1 MTTNT
6 TSRGRKRSTGAPR
19 KNPRPRSRVLDFPV
33 SAVRDEPAGDLPK
46 RGRMDISFFFLVIIL
61 QTIGLIMLFSASY
74 VTALQEEGNSL
85 FYVIRQSAFAIAGLI
100 AMIIASYI
108 DYHFW
113 RKMKWLIYIGG
124 MVCMVGALFFDGVAG
139 ARRWVYIGPISF
151 QPSEIMKFSIAILC
165 AHLIAANYKRMKQ
178 IKYGFLPFWII
189 LLPVLGLMVLQ
200 RHLSG
205 LVLILL
211 IACTMMFIG
220 GTRLRW
226 FFALG
231 GVGAAGLLAL
241 IMIKG
246 FGETFGYVE
255 TRLESWLDPLSGS
268 IQGAKWQTAQGLFA
282 IGSGGL
288 FGVGLGNSTQKHLY
302 VSEPQNDMIF
312 SIVCEEL
319 GFVGAV
325 VIILLF
331 VLLIYSGFSI
341 AMRAPD
347 KFGCMLA
354 IGLTAQVGWQALL
367 NIAVVTNSIPNTG
380 ISLPFFSAGGT
391 ALTML
396 LAQMGVI
403 LNISRYCRKDAP
415 PKDGEP
421 DQKPQDKVGI
431 K

>member
-1 MTTNT
+1 MTGSNT
-6 TSRGRKRSTGAPR
+6 RTSTKRRSSVRKRQTSRKLR
-19 KNPRPRSRVLDFPV
+19 LDF
-33 SAVRDEPAGDLPK
+33 SAFRAREAGQEELPA
-46 RGRMDISFFFLVIIL
+46 RGRMDISFFFLIIVL

-74 VTALQEEGNSL
+74 VTALSEEGNSL
-85 FYVIRQSAFAIAGLI
+85 HYVIRQTAYAVVGLA

-113 RKMKWLIYIGG
+113 RKMKWLIYFGG
-124 MVCMVGALFFDGVAG
+124 MVCMVAALFFDGVAG
-139 ARRWVYIGPISF
+139 AKRWVYIGPISF

-165 AHLIAANYKRMKQ
+165 AHLIAVNYKRMNK
-178 IKYGFLPFWII
+178 IKYGLWPFALI
-189 LLPVLGLMVLQ
+189 LLPVLGMMVLQ

-205 LVLILL
+205 LILIML
-211 IACTMMFIG
+211 IAGTMMFIG
-220 GTRLRW
+220 GTRIRW
-226 FFALG
+226 FLGLGTVGLG
-231 GVGAAGLLAL
+231 GIALFVMVNGLGKFAYVG
-241 IMIKG
+241 
-246 FGETFGYVE
+246 
-255 TRLESWLDPLSGS
+255 TRLENWLKPLEGD
-268 IQGAKWQTAQGLFA
+268 IRGAKWQTAQGLYA

-319 GFVGAV
+319 GFVGAM

-331 VLLIYSGFSI
+331 VLLVYCGFSI
-341 AMRAPD
+341 GMRAPD

-367 NIAVVTNSIPNTG
+367 NIAVVTNSMPNTG
-380 ISLPFFSAGGT
+380 ISLPFFSSGGT

-403 LNISRYCRKDAP
+403 LNISRYARKPEPRGKKATENP
-415 PKDGEP
+415 QLPQNEKDRA
-421 DQKPQDKVGI
+421 
-431 K
+431 